1 MQILWSGKR
10 ERAQYIQESN
20 FRFTNSKCQHTTFA
34 EPLEFIEDNA
44 IRTKRLDNYIN
55 KIGLKT
61 ISKDAER
68 QVKAQRSI

>member
-61 ISKDAER
+61 SSKDGER